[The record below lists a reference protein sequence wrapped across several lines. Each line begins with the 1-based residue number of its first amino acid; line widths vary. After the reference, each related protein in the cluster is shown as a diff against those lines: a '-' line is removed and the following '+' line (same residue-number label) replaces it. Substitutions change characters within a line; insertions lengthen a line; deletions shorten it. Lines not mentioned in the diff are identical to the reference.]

1 MTNPENEGVNLN
13 KPASSANDLRI
24 DPPHTQ
30 PQHVPPHQQDVPSW
44 VDEATRPA
52 PPRAP
57 EPQPQA
63 YFNPRQPSSAA
74 TAPQEPL
81 RFTPAGDISSRKLV
95 AGLLAI
101 FLGTLGAHK
110 FYLGRTTP
118 GLLML
123 LVNVGGWFLTGVLS
137 IVTFGLGAIVLLPLM
152 GLVFTALCIVS
163 VIEGVLYL
171 TRSDEEFNQTY
182 LVGHKDW
189 F

>member
-13 KPASSANDLRI
+13 KTAPANDLRI
-24 DPPHTQ
+24 DPPQTPHL
-30 PQHVPPHQQDVPSW
+30 PPHQQDVPSW
-44 VDEATRPA
+44 IDEATRPA
-52 PPRAP
+52 APRTP
-57 EPQPQA
+57 ETQPQA

-74 TAPQEPL
+74 TTDPQPL
-81 RFTPAGDISSRKLV
+81 PITQAGDISSRKLV

-118 GLLML
+118 GLMML
-123 LVNVGGWFLTGVLS
+123 LVNIGGWFLTGVLS
-137 IVTFGLGAIVLLPLM
+137 IVTFGIGALVLVPLM
-152 GLVFTALCIVS
+152 MLVFTALCIVS
-163 VIEGVLYL
+163 IIEGVVYL

-182 LVGHKDW
+182 LVGRKDW